1 MAKKNAENNSCPCQS
16 GLDFARC
23 CGPFLNNNTL
33 ILPETAE
40 QLMRSRY
47 CAYVLHNSRYLLTTW
62 HPEHRPENLYF
73 ENMPSENSPSQWL
86 GLKIK
91 STHMG
96 HKEDDSG
103 EVHFIARYKI
113 NGKAFRLEEKSR
125 FLKINNRW
133 FYTTG
138 QII

>member
-1 MAKKNAENNSCPCQS
+1 MAKKAAKNNSCPCQS
-16 GLDFARC
+16 GLVFSQC
-23 CGPFLNNNTL
+23 CAPFLNSNSA

-47 CAYVLHNSRYLLTTW
+47 CAYVLHNSHYLLNTW
-62 HPEHRPENLYF
+62 HPEHRPENLIF
-73 ENMPSENSPSQWL
+73 ENMPPENSPGQWL

-96 HKEDDSG
+96 LKEDDRG

-125 FLKINNRW
+125 FVKINDQW

-138 QII
+138 QIS